1 MSASLYDRVS
11 YDELG
16 GLMKLLFSGLNS
28 NEGTTSNNQHSQ
40 RLRRLT
46 QLEQAHLRRLA
57 AQREAEDNWA
67 RNKVAEERELRAVRQ
82 KRGQLQTER
91 ALAIEDA
98 KMVARLERAMKL
110 EQLERRQKANAAGL
124 KKMEEKKKAALEEE
138 LQKEASVRSFWDS
151 AARKEAERAERE
163 QLLQE
168 ATEAAV
174 RRLEASVKVQALA
187 RASAARAEAALRR
200 AVRCEALQ
208 ELSAEIIQSAARRRL
223 AKKRVA
229 RRRKA
234 RRKKNGQRGSGKGAA
249 GAGAAGGGAAGG
261 ATGAVLA
268 SDGWDHLRSLL
279 KQHRLTEHA
288 GHLEGLGLRSVTDV
302 AAASEETLRGGHLS
316 MIKVKKLKSLAVTAA
331 TALEEERA
339 LANGESF
346 GKAAAKAAA
355 AVGGGPATNKEKKK
369 KKAVQARASLRP

>member
-1 MSASLYDRVS
+1 
-11 YDELG
+11 
-16 GLMKLLFSGLNS
+16 
-28 NEGTTSNNQHSQ
+28 
-40 RLRRLT
+40 
-46 QLEQAHLRRLA
+46 
-57 AQREAEDNWA
+57 
-67 RNKVAEERELRAVRQ
+67 
-82 KRGQLQTER
+82 
-91 ALAIEDA
+91 
-98 KMVARLERAMKL
+98 MVARLERAMKL

-124 KKMEEKKKAALEEE
+124 TKMGEKKKAALEEE

-208 ELSAEIIQSAARRRL
+208 ELSAEIIQSAARRL
-223 AKKRVA
+223 AA
-229 RRRKA
+229 RREAAQGASKEERAA
-234 RRKKNGQRGSGKGAA
+234 RQRQGQQGR
-249 GAGAAGGGAAGG
+249 AAGGGAAGG
-261 ATGAVLA
+261 AAGAVLA